1 MDEEPGAE
9 NLFDHRAEMVADIND
24 VEAAVARVAAAAVS
38 AAVVNGVVVVGGA
51 VYVDAAVVYVD
62 AVVVEGVDVV
72 FVFNAA
78 NTASAARRPERMAPW
93 IDG

>member
-38 AAVVNGVVVVGGA
+38 FSD
-51 VYVDAAVVYVD
+51 DAA
-62 AVVVEGVDVV
+62 
-72 FVFNAA
+72 
-78 NTASAARRPERMAPW
+78 TLAPF
-93 IDG
+93 